1 MRLFEAPC
9 FRLPPVITASEMSK
23 AKAGAGALVKA
34 KAKAKRKAA
43 AKAKAGAGEY
53 PKPRPFDETLEE
65 FLKGDP
71 VEVSDSETDGEED
84 DGEETEDLGSGV
96 QKKPWR
102 AGALQS
108 GSAPRA
114 PGSPP
119 ARRIERAPPA
129 AAR

>member
-1 MRLFEAPC
+1 MP
-9 FRLPPVITASEMSK
+9 K
-23 AKAGAGALVKA
+23 AKAGAAALA
-34 KAKAKRKAA
+34 KAKANAKRKAV

-65 FLKGDP
+65 ILKGDP
-71 VEVSDSETDGEED
+71 VEATDSESNEET

-119 ARRIERAPPA
+119 ARRTERAPPA